1 MNELSRRAPVDE
13 GTAYL
18 GMAAR
23 CRRLA
28 AAGINPA
35 DHKVNH
41 RLWIA
46 LARRARLDGRR
57 V

>member
-1 MNELSRRAPVDE
+1 MEVL
-13 GTAYL
+13 AYL
-18 GMAAR
+18 AMAAR

-57 V
+57 A